1 MVTIIL
7 LTLAVVAV
15 QVVFSGIMLLAH
27 LGTLGLS
34 IIPGVLLIMV
44 SLLAAWLVRD

>member
-1 MVTIIL
+1 MVAIIL

-27 LGTLGLS
+27 LGILGLS

-44 SLLAAWLVRD
+44 SLLAAWLIRD